1 MRKFFWGLIIALLA
15 GQVYGHQL
23 STAYL
28 RAEVTETGALNGE
41 WQVKLFDLEQA
52 IGLDRNTDGNLLWSE
67 LQQQSFEV
75 QEYLNQSLSFSRN
88 DQPCTLTISA
98 DWAIAEHFN
107 EGYLVVPLRGQC
119 PISGELRLRY
129 SAFFEQNS
137 DHKLLASITNDR
149 TSVLDEPAKPTESH
163 PSSFTTAEH
172 RVLSKQRPEVVFGLE
187 SGSIWLTVQEF
198 LVEGVIH
205 IWIGLDHILFLLSL
219 LLTCVLVRSRSEWKG
234 RQSKRDILTTTAWV
248 VTAFT
253 LAHSLTLTATAL
265 GWVALPSRWVEVGI
279 AASVAVAALN
289 NIWPV
294 TVRLG
299 WLTFGFGLLHGM
311 GFAGVLGELGLPSD
325 QKLIT
330 ILAFNLGVEVGQLVI
345 VLLVLPLLILARN
358 RVWYSRYLL
367 PIASFAIAFVA
378 LRWVLERL

>member
-1 MRKFFWGLIIALLA
+1 MKKIFFGLIATLMA
-15 GQVYGHQL
+15 VNVHCHQL

-28 RAEVTETGALNGE
+28 QVEVTETGSLSGE

-52 IGLDRNTDGNLLWSE
+52 IGLDSNADGNLLWSE

-75 QEYLNQSLSFSRN
+75 QEYLSQGLSFSRN
-88 DQPCTLTISA
+88 DRACSLAISA
-98 DWAIAEHFN
+98 DWTVTEHFN

-119 PISGELRLRY
+119 PLQGELKLRY
-129 SAFFEQNS
+129 SAFFDHNS
-137 DHKLLASITNDR
+137 DHKVLASST
-149 TSVLDEPAKPTESH
+149 TSQPAAAEESTTIE
-163 PSSFTTAEH
+163 PSSLASEH
-172 RVLSKQRPEVVFGLE
+172 RVLSKQQPEVVF
-187 SGSIWLTVQEF
+187 SHQPGSVWLTIWDF
-198 LVEGVIH
+198 LVEGAIH

-219 LLTCVLVRSRSEWKG
+219 MLTCVLVRDHGQWKG
-234 RQSKRDILTTTAWV
+234 RQSKREILITTAWV

-265 GWVALPSRWVEVGI
+265 GWFGLPSQWVEVGI
-279 AASVAVAALN
+279 AVSVAIAALN

-311 GFAGVLGELGLPSD
+311 GFAGVLGELGLPAD
-325 QKLIT
+325 QKLVT
-330 ILAFNLGVEVGQLVI
+330 VLAFNLGVEVGQLVI

-358 RVWYSRYLL
+358 RAWYRRYFL
-367 PIASFAIAFVA
+367 PLASLAIALVA
-378 LRWVLERL
+378 FRWIIERF

>member
-1 MRKFFWGLIIALLA
+1 MRRIFWGLMFALLA
-15 GQVYGHQL
+15 GHVHGHQL

-28 RAEVTETGALNGE
+28 QVEVSETGALNGE

-67 LQQQSFEV
+67 LQQKSFGV
-75 QEYLNQSLSFSRN
+75 QEYLSKGLSFSRN
-88 DQPCTLTISA
+88 DQACTLALSTDWTIS
-98 DWAIAEHFN
+98 EHFN

-119 PISGELRLRY
+119 PLNGELTLRY
-129 SAFFEQNS
+129 AAFFEHNS
-137 DHKLLASITNDR
+137 DHKLLANITSNQA
-149 TSVLDEPAKPTESH
+149 SGLDESTKSVERNLPDA
-163 PSSFTTAEH
+163 TAEH
-172 RVLSKQRPEVVFGLE
+172 RVLSEQQPEVVFTLK
-187 SGSIWLTVQEF
+187 SGNVWLTVQEF

-219 LLTCVLVRSRSEWKG
+219 LLTCVLVRVHGEWKG
-234 RQSKRDILTTTAWV
+234 RQSKRAILTTTAWV

-265 GWVALPSRWVEVGI
+265 GWFAIPSRWVEVGI

-294 TVRLG
+294 AVRLG

-345 VLLVLPLLILARN
+345 VLLVLPLLILVRN
-358 RVWYSRYLL
+358 RFWYSRYFL
-367 PIASFAIAFVA
+367 PCASLAIVFVA